1 MLEVL
6 RQGRKVVISV
16 DQDMISNDYFL
27 KFLERMKV
35 EEIARKSQLK
45 EEDAMSLAE
54 EIKTDWWEK
63 NKNQLLDGIDE

>member
-6 RQGRKVVISV
+6 RQGEKILISV

-45 EEDAMSLAE
+45 EDDAMALAE
-54 EIKTDWWEK
+54 EIKADWWEK
-63 NKNQLLDGIDE
+63 NKNQLLDGINE

>member
-1 MLEVL
+1 MLEVV
-6 RQGRKVVISV
+6 RQGKKILISV

-45 EEDAMSLAE
+45 EDDAMALAE

-63 NKNQLLDGIDE
+63 NKAQLLEGIDE